1 MWSLVSA
8 LNSTA
13 GFHHREFLQIIPGL
27 ALAVFVP
34 NNSILKLYTKNL
46 CRSIKNIFEMKKIIC
61 LSILFISVANTFA
74 QKEVFDIVNYTPP
87 NNWKK
92 DVTENNT
99 SYTFVNKKNNSWCRI
114 NIVKSTTSKGSIEQ
128 DFESE
133 WQELVVKSYQ
143 PTEAPQLNEV
153 QEADGWEIKAGS
165 AKFTFNNSDAMAMLT
180 TMSGFNRCVS
190 IVATTNSQ
198 EYLKDIETFLS
209 SVDLQ
214 KPETV
219 STQTTVNNNDNN
231 SVLGIWLANAS
242 DQSSWRVSN
251 GVMNYICRQYTFNA
265 NGAYSFISK
274 AFDPLMD
281 KILLGKENG
290 TFQISGNSITVNPQ
304 KSVLEGWSKKEGK
317 DEWGKLLNTQNITL
331 ERITYQFTKHYFSG
345 IKEWSLV
352 LQADK
357 VTQRDGPFSGGT
369 AFSNAWIYGTP
380 CNTCLIKLPE

>member
-1 MWSLVSA
+1 
-8 LNSTA
+8 
-13 GFHHREFLQIIPGL
+13 
-27 ALAVFVP
+27 
-34 NNSILKLYTKNL
+34 
-46 CRSIKNIFEMKKIIC
+46 MKKIIC
-61 LSILFISVANTFA
+61 LAILFIAAANSFA

-87 NNWKK
+87 NNWTK
-92 DVTENNT
+92 DVAANNT

-114 NIVKSTTSKGSIEQ
+114 NIVKSTISKGSIEQ

-143 PTEAPQLNEV
+143 PTTAPQLNEV
-153 QEADGWEIKAGS
+153 QEAGGWKIKAGG
-165 AKFTFNNSDAMAMLT
+165 AKFTFNNSEAMAMLT

-214 KPETV
+214 KQVAENP
-219 STQTTVNNNDNN
+219 QTTVVTNDKN
-231 SVLGIWLANAS
+231 SIIGIWLATAS
-242 DQSSWRVSN
+242 DQSSFRVKN
-251 GVMNYICRQYTFNA
+251 GVMNYIMRQYTFNA
-265 NGAYSFISK
+265 NGTYTFISK
-274 AFDPLMD
+274 AYDPLVD
-281 KILLGKENG
+281 KIILGKENG
-290 TFQISGNSITVNPQ
+290 TFQISGNSITVNPI
-304 KSVLEGWSKKEGK
+304 KSVLEGWSKKEGR
-317 DEWGKLLNTQNITL
+317 DEWGKLLNTQNLTL
-331 ERITYQFTKHYFSG
+331 ENSTYQFTKHYFSG

-357 VTQRDGPFSGGT
+357 PTKRDGPFNGGT

>member
-1 MWSLVSA
+1 
-8 LNSTA
+8 
-13 GFHHREFLQIIPGL
+13 
-27 ALAVFVP
+27 
-34 NNSILKLYTKNL
+34 
-46 CRSIKNIFEMKKIIC
+46 MKKIIC

-87 NNWKK
+87 NNWQK

-153 QEADGWEIKAGS
+153 QEADGWKIKAGG

-180 TMSGFNRCVS
+180 TISGFNRCVS

-242 DQSSWRVSN
+242 DQSSWRVNN
-251 GVMNYICRQYTFNA
+251 GVMNYISRQYTFNA
-265 NGAYSFISK
+265 NGTYSFISK

-331 ERITYQFTKHYFSG
+331 EKITYQFTKHYFSG

-357 VTQRDGPFSGGT
+357 VTQRDGPFNGGT

-380 CNTCLIKLPE
+380 CNKCLIKLPD

>member
-1 MWSLVSA
+1 MSV
-8 LNSTA
+8 N
-13 GFHHREFLQIIPGL
+13 
-27 ALAVFVP
+27 
-34 NNSILKLYTKNL
+34 
-46 CRSIKNIFEMKKIIC
+46 KNIFEMKKIMC

-99 SYTFVNKKNNSWCRI
+99 SYTFLNKKNNSWCRI

-133 WQELVVKSYQ
+133 WQELVVKNYQ

-153 QEADGWEIKAGS
+153 QEADGWKIKAGG

-242 DQSSWRVSN
+242 DQSSWRVNN
-251 GVMNYICRQYTFNA
+251 GVMNYISRQYTFNA
-265 NGAYSFISK
+265 NGTYSFISK

-304 KSVLEGWSKKEGK
+304 KSVLEGWSKKEGR

-331 ERITYQFTKHYFSG
+331 EKITYQFTKHYFSG

-357 VTQRDGPFSGGT
+357 PTKRDGPFNGGT

>member
-1 MWSLVSA
+1 
-8 LNSTA
+8 
-13 GFHHREFLQIIPGL
+13 
-27 ALAVFVP
+27 
-34 NNSILKLYTKNL
+34 
-46 CRSIKNIFEMKKIIC
+46 MKKIIC

-153 QEADGWEIKAGS
+153 QEADGWKIKAGG

-242 DQSSWRVSN
+242 DQSSWRVNN
-251 GVMNYICRQYTFNA
+251 GVMNYISRQYTFNA
-265 NGAYSFISK
+265 NGTYSFISK

-331 ERITYQFTKHYFSG
+331 EKITYQFTKHYFSG

-380 CNTCLIKLPE
+380 CNKCLIKLPE